1 LNLTSVNLATLKKRN
16 SIPYSNLLDFCALK
30 KISINWLL
38 YNQDPSSLI
47 QTTDK
52 YWIRYYPHINV
63 SAGGGAFENSQEAN
77 WLQLPEYMIQIIGGN
92 SNLKN
97 IEAINSKFSFAP
109 IYVNEYSFFQ
119 IKSRKNEDAG
129 EMKYKPNITGS
140 VGAKMRIK
148 NFSITYV
155 YALPQSDIFG
165 KTKST
170 NLVLN
175 LQKRVFG
182 LKLYWIHYRGLYI
195 DTLDRFRYYNEMYTH
210 GIDSAFILRP
220 DIELNNIGFQNYFV
234 FLKVFR

>member
-1 LNLTSVNLATLKKRN
+1 MLDFSEIIEKLKDLLSQQKQGKKIFDKDIATALNLTSVNLATLKKRN

-97 IEAINSKFSFAP
+97 IEAINVIGDSMEPTLHDGNIIFIDRSKQEIINNS
-109 IYVNEYSFFQ
+109 IYAFLENDNLYVKRIQ
-119 IKSRKNEDAG
+119 KNKD
-129 EMKYKPNITGS
+129 NTL
-140 VGAKMRIK
+140 
-148 NFSITYV
+148 SII
-155 YALPQSDIFG
+155 SDN
-165 KTKST
+165 S
-170 NLVLN
+170 
-175 LQKRVFG
+175 
-182 LKLYWIHYRGLYI
+182 
-195 DTLDRFRYYNEMYTH
+195 YYNTR
-210 GIDSAFILRP
+210 I
-220 DIELNNIGFQNYFV
+220 IEKQYIKIIG
-234 FLKVFR
+234 KVISLIGRVY